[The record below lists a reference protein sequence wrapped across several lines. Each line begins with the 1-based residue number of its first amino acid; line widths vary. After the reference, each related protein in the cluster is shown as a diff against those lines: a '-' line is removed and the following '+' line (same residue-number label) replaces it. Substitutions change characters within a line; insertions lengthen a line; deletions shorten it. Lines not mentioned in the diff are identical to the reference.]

1 MFQDLVSLYLSELGL
16 PDSSG
21 YKQKDC
27 ENYEA
32 RFLLLPLF
40 LILLLQ
46 EIDVLWF
53 SFFVTVSPAEDCVP
67 KFFRVYM
74 PGISG
79 DDLVKTRL
87 LSSLCFKFG

>member
-1 MFQDLVSLYLSELGL
+1 MKLGF
-16 PDSSG
+16 S
-21 YKQKDC
+21 
-27 ENYEA
+27 
-32 RFLLLPLF
+32 FLLLPLF

-53 SFFVTVSPAEDCVP
+53 SFFVTVTPENDCVT

-79 DDLVKTRL
+79 DDLVKNKT
-87 LSSLCFKFG
+87 SLFALFLFFFSLTSLTVDL